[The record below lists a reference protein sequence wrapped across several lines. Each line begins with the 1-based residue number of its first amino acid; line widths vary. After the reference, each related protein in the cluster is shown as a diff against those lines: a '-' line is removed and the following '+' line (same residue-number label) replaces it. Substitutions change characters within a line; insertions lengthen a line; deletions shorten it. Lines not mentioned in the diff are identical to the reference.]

1 MNTFTPFEITD
12 TLEVIR
18 RDIIDA
24 QIAGD
29 EDEIQ
34 ALMEKLDALYSER
47 SEKHED
53 YIHVIRNAEMEAKA
67 LNTLAKLLRGTL
79 LDDMIQH
86 GEKQNNVGK
95 FRLSRRNGARVVLH
109 IDAGDLPNFRLSDT
123 LYKSSL
129 GWHCYETGTPYCS
142 LPPSHCSKWIK
153 DWRLVNPRLQI
164 ENIKVDFRFAPYVS
178 NPRRS

>member
-86 GEKQNNVGK
+86 GEKQNNVGT

-109 IDAGDLPNFRLSDT
+109 IDAGDLPEAYRRITADRNALRRALS
-123 LYKSSL
+123 
-129 GWHCYETGTPYCS
+129 GGE
-142 LPPSHCSKWIK
+142 
-153 DWRLVNPRLQI
+153 VI
-164 ENIKVDFRFAPYVS
+164 EGVELEPTEHVRIDKVK
-178 NPRRS
+178 

>member
-47 SEKHED
+47 REKHED
-53 YIHVIRNAEMEAKA
+53 YIHVIKNAEMEAKA

-109 IDAGDLPNFRLSDT
+109 IDAGELPEAYRRITADTTALRRVLS
-123 LYKSSL
+123 
-129 GWHCYETGTPYCS
+129 GGE
-142 LPPSHCSKWIK
+142 
-153 DWRLVNPRLQI
+153 VI
-164 ENIKVDFRFAPYVS
+164 EGVELEPTEHVRIDEVK
-178 NPRRS
+178 

>member
-53 YIHVIRNAEMEAKA
+53 YIHVIRNAEMEAQALQEEVKA
-67 LNTLAKLLRGTL
+67 LRTRASALTNLAKQLKETL

-86 GEKQNNVGK
+86 GEKQTKAGK
-95 FRLSRRNGARVVLH
+95 FRLRRQNGPPRVVLH
-109 IDAGDLPNFRLSDT
+109 IDAVDLPEVYWRITADKNALRRALS
-123 LYKSSL
+123 
-129 GWHCYETGTPYCS
+129 GGE
-142 LPPSHCSKWIK
+142 
-153 DWRLVNPRLQI
+153 VI
-164 ENIKVDFRFAPYVS
+164 EGVELEPTEHVRIGEVK
-178 NPRRS
+178 

>member
-1 MNTFTPFEITD
+1 MNTFTPFEITE

-109 IDAGDLPNFRLSDT
+109 IDAGDLPEAYRRITADRNALRRALSE
-123 LYKSSL
+123 
-129 GWHCYETGTPYCS
+129 GE
-142 LPPSHCSKWIK
+142 
-153 DWRLVNPRLQI
+153 VI
-164 ENIKVDFRFAPYVS
+164 EGVEIEPTEHVRIDEVK
-178 NPRRS
+178 

>member
-86 GEKQNNVGK
+86 GEKQNNVGT
-95 FRLSRRNGARVVLH
+95 FRLSRRNGARVILH
-109 IDAGDLPNFRLSDT
+109 IDAGDLPEAYRRITADRNALRRALS
-123 LYKSSL
+123 
-129 GWHCYETGTPYCS
+129 GGE
-142 LPPSHCSKWIK
+142 
-153 DWRLVNPRLQI
+153 VI
-164 ENIKVDFRFAPYVS
+164 EGVEIEPTEHVRIDEVK
-178 NPRRS
+178 

>member
-53 YIHVIRNAEMEAKA
+53 YIHVIKNAEMEAKA

-109 IDAGDLPNFRLSDT
+109 IDAGDLPEAYRRITADKNALRRALS
-123 LYKSSL
+123 
-129 GWHCYETGTPYCS
+129 GGE
-142 LPPSHCSKWIK
+142 
-153 DWRLVNPRLQI
+153 VI
-164 ENIKVDFRFAPYVS
+164 EGVELEPTEHVRIDEVK
-178 NPRRS
+178 

>member
-18 RDIIDA
+18 RHIIDA

-34 ALMEKLDALYSER
+34 ALMEKLDTLYNER
-47 SEKHED
+47 SEKHEG

-109 IDAGDLPNFRLSDT
+109 IDVGDLPEAYRRITADKNALRRALS
-123 LYKSSL
+123 
-129 GWHCYETGTPYCS
+129 GGE
-142 LPPSHCSKWIK
+142 
-153 DWRLVNPRLQI
+153 VI
-164 ENIKVDFRFAPYVS
+164 EGVELEPTEHVRIDEVK
-178 NPRRS
+178 

>member
-1 MNTFTPFEITD
+1 MNTFTPFEITE

-86 GEKQNNVGK
+86 GEKQNNVGT

-109 IDAGDLPNFRLSDT
+109 IDAGDLPEAYRRITADRNALRRALS
-123 LYKSSL
+123 
-129 GWHCYETGTPYCS
+129 GGE
-142 LPPSHCSKWIK
+142 
-153 DWRLVNPRLQI
+153 VI
-164 ENIKVDFRFAPYVS
+164 EGVEIEPTEHVRIDEVK
-178 NPRRS
+178 

>member
-34 ALMEKLDALYSER
+34 ALMGKLDALYSER

-86 GEKQNNVGK
+86 GEKRNNVGK
-95 FRLSRRNGARVVLH
+95 FQLSRRNGARVVLH
-109 IDAGDLPNFRLSDT
+109 IDADDLPEAYRRITADKNALRRALSA
-123 LYKSSL
+123 
-129 GWHCYETGTPYCS
+129 GE
-142 LPPSHCSKWIK
+142 
-153 DWRLVNPRLQI
+153 VI
-164 ENIKVDFRFAPYVS
+164 EGVELEPTEHVRIDEVK
-178 NPRRS
+178 

>member
-1 MNTFTPFEITD
+1 MNTFRPFEITD

-29 EDEIQ
+29 DDEIQ

-53 YIHVIRNAEMEAKA
+53 YIHVIKNAEMEAKA

-109 IDAGDLPNFRLSDT
+109 IDAGELPEAYRRITADTTALKRALS
-123 LYKSSL
+123 
-129 GWHCYETGTPYCS
+129 GGE
-142 LPPSHCSKWIK
+142 
-153 DWRLVNPRLQI
+153 VI
-164 ENIKVDFRFAPYVS
+164 EGVELEPTEHVRIDEVK
-178 NPRRS
+178 

>member
-47 SEKHED
+47 SAKHED

-86 GEKQNNVGK
+86 GEKQNNVGT

-109 IDAGDLPNFRLSDT
+109 IDAGDLPEEYRRITADRNALRRALS
-123 LYKSSL
+123 
-129 GWHCYETGTPYCS
+129 GGE
-142 LPPSHCSKWIK
+142 
-153 DWRLVNPRLQI
+153 VI
-164 ENIKVDFRFAPYVS
+164 EGVELEPTEHVRIDEVK
-178 NPRRS
+178 

>member
-86 GEKQNNVGK
+86 GEKQNNVGT

-109 IDAGDLPNFRLSDT
+109 IDAGDLPEAYRRITADRNALRRALSE
-123 LYKSSL
+123 
-129 GWHCYETGTPYCS
+129 GE
-142 LPPSHCSKWIK
+142 
-153 DWRLVNPRLQI
+153 VI
-164 ENIKVDFRFAPYVS
+164 EGVEIEPTEHVRIDEVK
-178 NPRRS
+178 

>member
-1 MNTFTPFEITD
+1 MNTFTPFEITE

-29 EDEIQ
+29 DDEIQ

-67 LNTLAKLLRGTL
+67 LNTLAKLLRRTL

-109 IDAGDLPNFRLSDT
+109 IDAGDLPEEYRRITADKNALRRALS
-123 LYKSSL
+123 
-129 GWHCYETGTPYCS
+129 GGE
-142 LPPSHCSKWIK
+142 
-153 DWRLVNPRLQI
+153 VI
-164 ENIKVDFRFAPYVS
+164 EGVEIEPTEHVRIDEVK
-178 NPRRS
+178 

>member
-1 MNTFTPFEITD
+1 MNTFTHVEPTD
-12 TLEVIR
+12 TLEAIIH
-18 RDIIDA
+18 DTIDA

-34 ALMEKLDALYSER
+34 ALMEKLDTLYSQR
-47 SEKHED
+47 SEKHEG
-53 YIHVIRNAEMEAKA
+53 YIHIIRNAEMEAKA

-109 IDAGDLPNFRLSDT
+109 IDAGDLPEAYRRITADRNALRRALS
-123 LYKSSL
+123 
-129 GWHCYETGTPYCS
+129 GGE
-142 LPPSHCSKWIK
+142 
-153 DWRLVNPRLQI
+153 VI
-164 ENIKVDFRFAPYVS
+164 EGVELEPTEHVRIDEVK
-178 NPRRS
+178 